1 MRKIHF
7 KKIDS
12 TNTYLKENY
21 HKLQNFTFVSASYQS
36 NGHGRYNRVW
46 ESNKNENLM
55 FSLLIKDKKLISMFS
70 SLSLATSTAIL
81 KVLES
86 YKLNNLSIKW
96 PNDVYVKDK
105 KICGILLES
114 ISNNTD
120 IDVLVVGVGLNVN
133 QKDFSN
139 EISYKTTSIYKEKN
153 KKTFLPSLKRK
164 LYKTIIQTFIEVK
177 NNQKDYLQ
185 IIKKHNYLKDKEVFA
200 EIDNVKTLV
209 KVIDI
214 NEDNTLKVL
223 VNNKEINL
231 NTGEITFHK

>member
-21 HKLQNFTFVSASYQS
+21 QKLQNFTFVSASYQ
-36 NGHGRYNRVW
+36 NKGHGRYNRVW

-133 QKDFSN
+133 QKDFSD
-139 EISYKTTSIYKEKN
+139 EISYKTTSIYKEIN
-153 KKTFLPSLKRK
+153 KKTA
-164 LYKTIIQTFIEVK
+164 FIA
-177 NNQKDYLQ
+177 Y
-185 IIKKHNYLKDKEVFA
+185 Y
-200 EIDNVKTLV
+200 
-209 KVIDI
+209 
-214 NEDNTLKVL
+214 
-223 VNNKEINL
+223 
-231 NTGEITFHK
+231 